1 MGKLFKK
8 PSYKAPTPAAA
19 PAAAPAPVKAPTPA
33 AAPAPVVEEATQK
46 PKEDS
51 SRKKKKQGKA
61 SLMVDSTNS
70 AIGSGGTGI
79 NL

>member
-8 PSYKAPTPAAA
+8 PDYKD
-19 PAAAPAPVKAPTPA
+19 PTPA
-33 AAPAPVVEEATQK
+33 AAPAPVGEEATKK
-46 PKEDS
+46 PEEDS
-51 SRKKKKQGKA
+51 SRKKKQGKA
-61 SLMVDSTNS
+61 ALMVDSTNN

>member
-8 PSYKAPTPAAA
+8 PDY
-19 PAAAPAPVKAPTPA
+19 KAPTPA
-33 AAPAPVVEEATQK
+33 AAPAPVTEEATKQ
-46 PKEDS
+46 PEEGT

-61 SLMVDSTNS
+61 SLMVDSTNN
-70 AIGSGGTGI
+70 AIGSGGTGV

>member
-1 MGKLFKK
+1 MGRLFKK
-8 PSYKAPTPAAA
+8 PNYKAPTPTQT
-19 PAAAPAPVKAPTPA
+19 PTQTPA
-33 AAPAPVVEEATQK
+33 AAPAPATEEATKK
-46 PKEDS
+46 PEEDS

-61 SLMVDSTNS
+61 SLMVASPDN

>member
-1 MGKLFKK
+1 VYNVGKLFKK
-8 PSYKAPTPAAA
+8 PDYKD
-19 PAAAPAPVKAPTPA
+19 PTPA
-33 AAPAPVVEEATQK
+33 AAPAPVGEEATKK
-46 PKEDS
+46 PEEDS

-61 SLMVDSTNS
+61 ALMVDSTNN

>member
-8 PSYKAPTPAAA
+8 PSYKAPTPA
-19 PAAAPAPVKAPTPA
+19 PTPA
-33 AAPAPVVEEATQK
+33 AAPAPVAEGATQK
-46 PKEDS
+46 PEEDS
-51 SRKKKKQGKA
+51 SRKKKRRGKA

>member
-8 PSYKAPTPAAA
+8 PEYKAPTPAAA
-19 PAAAPAPVKAPTPA
+19 SAPVA
-33 AAPAPVVEEATQK
+33 EEATQK
-46 PKEDS
+46 PEEDS

-61 SLMVDSTNS
+61 SLMVDSTNN

>member
-8 PSYKAPTPAAA
+8 PEY
-19 PAAAPAPVKAPTPA
+19 KAPTPA
-33 AAPAPVVEEATQK
+33 AAPAPVTEEAPQK
-46 PKEDS
+46 PEEDS
-51 SRKKKKQGKA
+51 SRKKKKKGKA
-61 SLMVDSTNS
+61 SLMVDSTNN

>member
-1 MGKLFKK
+1 MGRLFKK
-8 PSYKAPTPAAA
+8 PDY
-19 PAAAPAPVKAPTPA
+19 KAPTPA
-33 AAPAPVVEEATQK
+33 AAPAPVTEDATQK
-46 PKEDS
+46 PEEDS

-61 SLMVDSTNS
+61 SLMVDSTNN

>member
-1 MGKLFKK
+1 MGRIFKK
-8 PSYKAPTPAAA
+8 PEY
-19 PAAAPAPVKAPTPA
+19 KAPTPA
-33 AAPAPVVEEATQK
+33 AAPAPVAEEATQK
-46 PKEDS
+46 PEEDT

-61 SLMVDSTNS
+61 SLMVDSTNN

>member
-1 MGKLFKK
+1 MGSLFKK
-8 PSYKAPTPAAA
+8 PKVDYKAPTPAAA
-19 PAAAPAPVKAPTPA
+19 PAPA
-33 AAPAPVVEEATQK
+33 VEAATQQSE
-46 PKEDS
+46 EDS
-51 SRKKKKQGKA
+51 SRRKKRKGKA

>member
-19 PAAAPAPVKAPTPA
+19 PAPVA
-33 AAPAPVVEEATQK
+33 EEATQK
-46 PKEDS
+46 PEEDS
-51 SRKKKKQGKA
+51 SRKKKKRGKA
-61 SLMVDSTNS
+61 SLMVDFTNS

>member
-8 PSYKAPTPAAA
+8 PSYKAS
-19 PAAAPAPVKAPTPA
+19 TPA
-33 AAPAPVVEEATQK
+33 AAPAPVVEEATKK
-46 PKEDS
+46 PEEDS

-61 SLMVDSTNS
+61 SLMVDSMND

>member
-1 MGKLFKK
+1 MGTLFKK
-8 PSYKAPTPAAA
+8 PDYKAPTPAAA
-19 PAAAPAPVKAPTPA
+19 PAPIT
-33 AAPAPVVEEATQK
+33 EEATQQ
-46 PKEDS
+46 PEEDS

-61 SLMVDSTNS
+61 SLMVDSTNN

>member
-8 PSYKAPTPAAA
+8 PEY
-19 PAAAPAPVKAPTPA
+19 KAPTPA
-33 AAPAPVVEEATQK
+33 AAPAPVTEGATQK
-46 PKEDS
+46 PEEDS

-61 SLMVDSTNS
+61 SLMVDSTNN

>member
-8 PSYKAPTPAAA
+8 PDYKDYKAPTPAAA
-19 PAAAPAPVKAPTPA
+19 PAPET
-33 AAPAPVVEEATQK
+33 EEATQE
-46 PKEDS
+46 PEEDS
-51 SRKKKKQGKA
+51 SLKKKKKGKA
-61 SLMVDSTNS
+61 SLMVDSTNN

>member
-1 MGKLFKK
+1 MGKIFKK
-8 PSYKAPTPAAA
+8 PEYKKPEYTYKAPTPAAA
-19 PAAAPAPVKAPTPA
+19 PAPE
-33 AAPAPVVEEATQK
+33 VEEATQK
-46 PKEDS
+46 SEEAS

-61 SLMVDSTNS
+61 SLMVDSTNN

>member
-19 PAAAPAPVKAPTPA
+19 A
-33 AAPAPVVEEATQK
+33 APVVEEATQH
-46 PKEDS
+46 PEEDF
-51 SRKKKKQGKA
+51 SRKKKKRGKV

>member
-8 PSYKAPTPAAA
+8 PSYKVPTPAVA
-19 PAAAPAPVKAPTPA
+19 PTPVKAPTPA
-33 AAPAPVVEEATQK
+33 AAPAPVVEEATQEPEK
-46 PKEDS
+46 DS
-51 SRKKKKQGKA
+51 SRKKKRRGKA
-61 SLMVDSTNS
+61 SLMVNSTNN

>member
-8 PSYKAPTPAAA
+8 PEY
-19 PAAAPAPVKAPTPA
+19 KAPTPA
-33 AAPAPVVEEATQK
+33 AAPAPVGEEAT
-46 PKEDS
+46 KEPEEDTS
-51 SRKKKKQGKA
+51 SKKKKRGGKA
-61 SLMVDSTNS
+61 SLMVDSTNN

>member
-8 PSYKAPTPAAA
+8 PSYKVPTPT
-19 PAAAPAPVKAPTPA
+19 PTPA
-33 AAPAPVVEEATQK
+33 AAPAPVAEEATQK
-46 PKEDS
+46 PEKDS

>member
-8 PSYKAPTPAAA
+8 PEYKAPTP
-19 PAAAPAPVKAPTPA
+19 PTPA
-33 AAPAPVVEEATQK
+33 AAPAPATEEATKK
-46 PKEDS
+46 PEEDFA
-51 SRKKKKQGKA
+51 RKKKKQGKA
-61 SLMVDSTNS
+61 SLMVDSTNN

>member
-8 PSYKAPTPAAA
+8 PSYT
-19 PAAAPAPVKAPTPA
+19 APTPA
-33 AAPAPVVEEATQK
+33 AAPAPVAEEATQK
-46 PKEDS
+46 PEEDS

-61 SLMVDSTNS
+61 SLMVDSTNN

>member
-1 MGKLFKK
+1 MGSLFKK
-8 PSYKAPTPAAA
+8 PNYKAPTPAATPA
-19 PAAAPAPVKAPTPA
+19 PAT
-33 AAPAPVVEEATQK
+33 EEANKK
-46 PKEDS
+46 PEEDS

-61 SLMVDSTNS
+61 SLMVDSTNN